1 MFTSIKATKAT
12 QSRRT
17 AQGRRD
23 LGHEITDRLAKAFEH
38 LSLLFSAIGARWP
51 AERELKNRETRQCE
65 IGYEAR
71 KRQLLIALR
80 QKISERQARID

>member
-1 MFTSIKATKAT
+1 MPSSINTT
-12 QSRRT
+12 QSRRM

-23 LGHEITDRLAKAFEH
+23 FGLEITDSLAKAFER
-38 LSLLFSAIGARWP
+38 LSLVFSAIEAKRL

-71 KRQLLIALR
+71 KRQLSFALR
-80 QKISERQARID
+80 QKISEKQTRID